1 MIRLFLF
8 LLLLAPAWA
17 ALPPQ
22 SSDELA
28 EQAAFVI
35 EGEVVSVDSKLK
47 PVKNGTNRHYTL
59 QVKVTRWIKGE
70 AKVTNPVNI
79 FCKTTEYRPNGWAG
93 PQGQNEVPE
102 KGEKGTFYLSNGFKL
117 LEPNGWTRKP

>member
-22 SSDELA
+22 SPEDLA
-28 EQAAFVI
+28 ERASYVL
-35 EGEVVSVDSKLK
+35 EGEVLSVSSETKS
-47 PVKNGTNRHYTL
+47 VKHGTDRHYTIKI
-59 QVKVTRWIKGE
+59 KVTKWLKSETRVGDP
-70 AKVTNPVNI
+70 VTI
-79 FCKTTEYRPNGWAG
+79 FCKTTETRPNGWAG
-93 PQGQNEVPE
+93 PQGQNDVPE
-102 KGEKGTFYLSNGFKL
+102 KGDSGTFYLSSGFKL